1 MTFKHIITPS
11 LLALSLSLVACNNA
25 ATDIDNNRVTAETSH
40 NETAKVTTVAEAKP
54 TLGTYGIAT
63 EHMDK
68 SVKPG
73 DNFFEYVNGTW
84 LANTEIPADRAR
96 YGSFNVLADEAEERV
111 KAIIEAAASKSN
123 PSSDEKRIGD
133 LFAAY
138 TNTSAIEAAG
148 MAPIKED
155 LARIRSAKTLDD
167 IARLMA
173 DAELSL
179 DAPMSQFIG
188 IDAKDNENYTV
199 YLGQSGLGLP
209 NRDYYFDESEKGQE
223 ILTAYIDYLGTLLTE
238 AGQDNVKSRAQAV
251 MDFETALAKN
261 YWTRVQMRDRDRT
274 YNKMSRA
281 ELIELTKGMPT
292 QLMLDQI
299 GLSQQENFIVRT
311 PEPLKAASKVFASAD
326 MDVLRDY
333 LTVSLLSNNAGLLPK
348 RIDEAQFAFYGK
360 ALRGQEQQRERWKRG
375 VQQVNGL
382 MGELVGK
389 VYVDQHFPPDS
400 KRQMQ
405 ELVENLR
412 AAFKDGIDG
421 LEWMGEETKKQA
433 QYKLAQFRPKIGYPD
448 RWEKYD
454 GLSVDR
460 DDVMKTFKS
469 ARKWS
474 VKDELSKLGGPIDR
488 DEWGMTPQTVNAYY
502 NPTLN
507 EIVFPAAI
515 LQAPFFDPAADPAV
529 NYGGIGAVIGHEM
542 GHGFDDQGRKSDGDG
557 LQRDWWT
564 TKDAEAYEERAGLL
578 ADQYSAFEPL
588 PGEPI
593 NGRLSLGENIGD
605 LTGVTMAYEAYKR
618 SLGGKPAPVIDG
630 MTGDQRFFM
639 AWAQVWAIKWREEAL
654 RAQIKNGPHSPG
666 EFRANGIVRNIDA
679 WYEAFNVQPGDAM
692 YLPPEK
698 RVKIW

>member
-1 MTFKHIITPS
+1 MTFYKLLAPS
-11 LLALSLSLVACNNA
+11 LLALTLSLAACNNA
-25 ATDIDNNRVTAETSH
+25 GTDTAKIATS
-40 NETAKVTTVAEAKP
+40 ETAQAAAKP
-54 TLGTYGIAT
+54 VLGSYGIAT
-63 EHMDK
+63 ENMDT

-73 DNFFEYVNGTW
+73 DDFFQYVNGTW
-84 LANTEIPADRAR
+84 LANMEIPADKSR

-111 KAIIEAAASKSN
+111 RDIIESAASKEQPN
-123 PSSDEKRIGD
+123 ADEKRIGD

-138 TNTSAIEAAG
+138 TNTNAIEAAG
-148 MAPIKED
+148 LAPIAED
-155 LARIRSAKTLDD
+155 LVRIRSAKTHED
-167 IARLMA
+167 IGRLMA
-173 DAELSL
+173 DASLSL
-179 DAPMSQFIG
+179 DAPISQYVW

-209 NRDYYFDESEKGQE
+209 NRDYYFDESEKGQK
-223 ILTAYIDYLGTLLTE
+223 ILADYTDYLATLLTE
-238 AGQDNVKSRAQAV
+238 AGQDNAKARAQAI
-251 MDFETALAKN
+251 MDFETSMAEN
-261 YWTRVQMRDRDRT
+261 YWTRVELRDRDRT

-281 ELIELTKGMPT
+281 EVVELTKGFPT
-292 QLMLDQI
+292 QIMLDEI
-299 GLSQQENFIVRT
+299 GIGKQESFVVRT
-311 PEPLKAASKVFASAD
+311 PEPLKAAAKVFASTD

-333 LTVSLLSNNAGLLPK
+333 LTIGLLSNNAGLLPS
-348 RIDEAQFAFYGK
+348 RIDEARFGFYGK

-421 LEWMGEETKKQA
+421 LEWMGEDTKKQA
-433 QYKLAQFRPKIGYPD
+433 QYKLAKFRPKIGYPD
-448 RWEKYD
+448 KWESYD

-460 DDVMKTFKS
+460 DDLMGTIKS
-469 ARKWS
+469 ARIWTL
-474 VKDELSKLGGPIDR
+474 KDELSKLGAPIDK

-502 NPTLN
+502 NSTLN

-557 LQRDWWT
+557 VQRDWWT
-564 TKDAEAYEERAGLL
+564 ADDAEAYEARAGAL
-578 ADQYSAFEPL
+578 ADQYSQFEPL
-588 PGEPI
+588 PNQRI

-639 AWAQVWAIKWREEAL
+639 AWAQVWAIKWRDEAL
-654 RAQIKNGPHSPG
+654 LAQIKNGPHSPG

-679 WYEAFNVQPGDAM
+679 WYEAFDVQPGDAM

>member
-1 MTFKHIITPS
+1 MTIKNVLAPS
-11 LLALSLSLVACNNA
+11 LLALTLSLAACNNA
-25 ATDIDNNRVTAETSH
+25 DTDASTKDVAKIAATA
-40 NETAKVTTVAEAKP
+40 TTPV
-54 TLGTYGIAT
+54 LGTYGIAT
-63 EHMDK
+63 ANMDT

-73 DNFFEYVNGTW
+73 ENFFEFVNGSW
-84 LANTEIPADRAR
+84 LANTDIPADRSR

-111 KAIIEAAASKSN
+111 KAIIETAASKSK
-123 PSSDEKRIGD
+123 PSADEKRIGD

-138 TNTSAIEAAG
+138 TNVEAIEAAG
-148 MAPIKED
+148 MTPIKAD
-155 LARIRSAKTLDD
+155 LARIRSAQTRDD
-167 IARLMA
+167 IGRLMA
-173 DAELSL
+173 DASLRL
-179 DAPMSQFIG
+179 DAPISQFIG
-188 IDAKDNENYTV
+188 IDAKENENYAV

-209 NRDYYFDESEKGQE
+209 NKDYYFDDSEKGQN
-223 ILTAYIDYLGTLLTE
+223 ILTAYVDYLAALLTE
-238 AGQDNVKSRAQAV
+238 AGQDNAKARAEAV
-251 MDFETALAKN
+251 MGFETAMAEN
-261 YWTRVQMRDRDRT
+261 YWSRVELRDRDRT

-281 ELIELTKGMPT
+281 EVVDLTKGLPT
-292 QLMLDQI
+292 QIMLDEI
-299 GLSQQENFIVRT
+299 GIGQQDIFIVRT
-311 PEPLKAASKVFASAD
+311 PEPLKAASKVFANTD

-333 LTVSLLSNNAGLLPK
+333 LTIGLLSNNAALLPK
-348 RIDEAQFAFYGK
+348 RIDEASFAFYNK
-360 ALRGQEQQRERWKRG
+360 TLRGQAQQRERWKRG

-389 VYVDQHFPPDS
+389 VYVDQHFPPES

-421 LEWMGEETKKQA
+421 LEWMGEDTKKQA
-433 QYKLAQFRPKIGYPD
+433 QYKLAKFNPKIGYPD
-448 RWEKYD
+448 KWESYD

-460 DDVMKTFKS
+460 DDVMGTIKS
-469 ARKWS
+469 ARIWNL
-474 VKDELSKLGGPIDR
+474 KDELSKLGAPIDR

-502 NPTLN
+502 NSTLN

-557 LQRDWWT
+557 VQRDWWT
-564 TKDAEAYEERAGLL
+564 EDDAKAYEARAGAL

-618 SLGGKPAPVIDG
+618 SLGGKPAPIIDG
-630 MTGDQRFFM
+630 ITGDQRFFM

-666 EFRANGIVRNIDA
+666 EFRANGIIRNIDA

-692 YLPPEK
+692 YVRPEK